1 MFVYSVESLRNMTS
15 LITTLL
21 LYILVGI
28 VMVNGSSINECC
40 DIAVRDHYF
49 SANKNSSGVYNIT
62 DFCQQGTTV
71 QGYCDTLTDGGG
83 WLVIQRRKDGS
94 ENFHRYWWEYGMGFG
109 SLTGE
114 FWFGLNALHCLTS
127 QGQWELR
134 IDLKLTN
141 GTMIYL
147 PYKQFAVGPASEQ
160 YSLTISGFTGYTTD
174 PFLSHLTPSRTGNA
188 LNTMK
193 FTTRD
198 QDNDRGSN
206 NCALLPSIDYR
217 AGGWWYNGCTNLF
230 LNGPYDNIYRI
241 YLNGQWQSAPFM
253 EIKMR
258 PKSCT

>member
-1 MFVYSVESLRNMTS
+1 MTS
-15 LITTLL
+15 TLITTLVL
-21 LYILVGI
+21 LVGI
-28 VMVNGSSINECC
+28 VMVNGSSIKNCC
-40 DIAVRDHYF
+40 NVAVKHHYF
-49 SANKNSSGVYNIT
+49 SINKNSSGVYNII

-94 ENFHRYWWEYGMGFG
+94 ENFHRYWWEYEMGFG

-141 GTMIYL
+141 GTIIYL
-147 PYKQFAVGPASEQ
+147 PYNNFAVGPATEQ
-160 YSLTISGFTGYTTD
+160 YPLTISGFSGYTTD
-174 PFLSHLTPSRTGNA
+174 PFLSHLTPTDHGDA

-198 QDNDRGSN
+198 QDNDRSPTH
-206 NCALLPSIDYR
+206 NCAIPAYSSR
-217 AGGWWYNGCTNLF
+217 SGGWWFNHCSVIY
-230 LNGPYDNIYRI
+230 LNCQYKYK
-241 YLNGQWQSAPFM
+241 YAVLLNGQWHSLPFI
-253 EIKMR
+253 EIKIR
-258 PKSCT
+258 PKNCT